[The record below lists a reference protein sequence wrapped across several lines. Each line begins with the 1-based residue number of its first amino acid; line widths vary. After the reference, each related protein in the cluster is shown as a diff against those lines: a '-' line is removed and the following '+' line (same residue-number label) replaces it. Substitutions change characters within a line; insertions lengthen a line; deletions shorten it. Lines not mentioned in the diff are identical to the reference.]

1 MATFVYASHLVTP
14 PVENSVHRY
23 SIHPDNRELFI
34 HMLTVNK
41 DDSDTAKKWISQ
53 NEWRKLQ
60 IPLSKIIVDP
70 KLLKRAEDILK
81 GSDKEELLQVIK
93 VYMMTLVD
101 SLTKSDDRHF
111 HRMSFNTTVQFEDSH
126 IVTENEWPPLY
137 DYPGERMSEDSIAGA
152 ISPSVESAIINSYSV
167 ILKTENNS
175 GGLLSPAS
183 VAAAVLVGG
192 VIVGT
197 ARWVY
202 CLASVNEKVS
212 GTDVARLVE
221 DVESSNIYYL
231 RGSLYR
237 QAIQWGCLTTDVDP
251 LYFSQY
257 FTTDTFKLRLEYP
270 NSGGEYFLVKLY
282 QPITEFLEWV
292 ATKRYKY
299 TPTERTDYLKDGV
312 VAICFKAAQACRFY
326 YSKNK
331 FLPYDKLLNLGDYLY
346 TDSFI
351 SVVCYCEE
359 DAINFEEGYSNAS
372 ELVSY
377 RKLEYHQCYKYLQ
390 NEKFIIFTAPSETA
404 YRDYYVGVSDDT
416 IIPSPDQLVDSGSI
430 DIEDKVSINIP
441 DPLQITE
448 DSVYVKCN
456 VIENDCIIIDDSE
469 EGHILISRRLKDSN
483 GNSRIDTIVEKWKR
497 GDFLTGEGLYYLTK
511 YGKVLPIHIVRDTY
525 ELYL

>member
-1 MATFVYASHLVTP
+1 
-14 PVENSVHRY
+14 
-23 SIHPDNRELFI
+23 
-34 HMLTVNK
+34 MLTVNN
-41 DDSDTAKKWISQ
+41 DDSDTVKEWINK

-60 IPLSKIIVDP
+60 IPLSKVIVDS

-81 GSDKEELLQVIK
+81 GSDREDLLQVIK

-101 SLTKSDDRHF
+101 TLTKSDDRHF
-111 HRMSFNTTVQFEDSH
+111 HRMSFNTTVQYEDSYV
-126 IVTENEWPPLY
+126 VTESEWPPIY
-137 DYPGERMSEDSIAGA
+137 DYTGERMSEDSLARVV
-152 ISPSVESAIINSYSV
+152 SPSVEYAINNSYSV

-175 GGLLSPAS
+175 GGLLTPAS
-183 VAAAVLVGG
+183 VTAAILVGG

-202 CLASVNEKVS
+202 CLGSAGNGAS
-212 GTDVARLVE
+212 GTDVARVVE

-237 QAIQWGCLTTDVDP
+237 QAIQWGCLTTDADP

-257 FTTDTFKLRLEYP
+257 FTPETFKLRLEYP
-270 NSGGEYFLVKLY
+270 NSGDEYSLVKLY
-282 QPITEFLEWV
+282 QPVTEFLEWV

-299 TPTERTDYLKDGV
+299 TPTERIDYLKDGMMG
-312 VAICFKAAQACRFY
+312 ICFKAAQACRFY

-351 SVVCYCEE
+351 SVVCYSEE
-359 DAINFEEGYSNAS
+359 DSVNFEEGYSNAG
-372 ELVSY
+372 ELASY
-377 RKLEYHQCYKYLQ
+377 RKIEYHQCYKYLQ
-390 NEKFIIFTAPSETA
+390 NEKIIIFTAPSDTA

-416 IIPSPDQLVDSGSI
+416 IIPSPDQLVDSGSS
-430 DIEDKVSINIP
+430 DTEDKVLIDVP
-441 DPLQITE
+441 DPLQIT
-448 DSVYVKCN
+448 DNGVYVKCN
-456 VIENDCIIIDDSE
+456 VIEGDCIIIDDSE
-469 EGHILISRRLKDSN
+469 EGHILISKRLSDSRDS
-483 GNSRIDTIVEKWKR
+483 SRIDIIIEKWKR

-511 YGKVLPIHIVRDTY
+511 YGKVLPIHIVRNTY